1 MNNFFSVDLIFFIMI
16 AALLVFRLRNVLG
29 RRTGNEKKP
38 GFGFSFDAKV
48 VDKNSNN
55 IKEIKINKEHI
66 LNSLKKYKNLDKN
79 GDLKRIY
86 ILNPNFSPKKF
97 LKGAKDAFEII
108 VAAYAK
114 GNLKKVKDLLSP
126 NIFKTFSNI
135 SNQRIKKKQTLEHTL
150 ISFKSEEIKRIILK
164 STIAEIAV
172 RFVTEQVNLLKN
184 NKGQTIEGNND
195 YIENHIDYWIFSKDL
210 KFSNPNWKLIVT
222 KSEKK
227 KKK

>member
-16 AALLVFRLRNVLG
+16 AAFLILKLRRVLG

-86 ILNPNFSPKKF
+86 IL
-97 LKGAKDAFEII
+97 
-108 VAAYAK
+108 
-114 GNLKKVKDLLSP
+114 
-126 NIFKTFSNI
+126 T
-135 SNQRIKKKQTLEHTL
+135 
-150 ISFKSEEIKRIILK
+150 
-164 STIAEIAV
+164 
-172 RFVTEQVNLLKN
+172 
-184 NKGQTIEGNND
+184 
-195 YIENHIDYWIFSKDL
+195 
-210 KFSNPNWKLIVT
+210 
-222 KSEKK
+222 
-227 KKK
+227 

>member
-38 GFGFSFDAKV
+38 GFGYSFDAKV
-48 VDKNSNN
+48 LDKNSNN

-172 RFVTEQVNLLKN
+172 RFVTEQINLLKN
-184 NKGQTIEGNND
+184 NKGQIIEGNND
-195 YIENHIDYWIFSKDL
+195 YIENHIDYWTFSKDL

-222 KSEKK
+222 KSEK
-227 KKK
+227 

>member
-1 MNNFFSVDLIFFIMI
+1 MNSFFSVDLIFFIMI

-86 ILNPNFSPKKF
+86 ILSPNFSPKKF

-184 NKGQTIEGNND
+184 NKGQIIEGNND
-195 YIENHIDYWIFSKDL
+195 YIENHKDYWIFSKDL
-210 KFSNPNWKLIVT
+210 KFSNPNWKLIVS
-222 KSEKK
+222 KSEK
-227 KKK
+227 

>member
-1 MNNFFSVDLIFFIMI
+1 MNSFFSVDLIFFIMI

-48 VDKNSNN
+48 LDKNSNN

-86 ILNPNFSPKKF
+86 ILSPNFSPKKF

-222 KSEKK
+222 KSEK
-227 KKK
+227 

>member
-114 GNLKKVKDLLSP
+114 ENLKKVKDLLSP

-222 KSEKK
+222 KSEK
-227 KKK
+227 

>member
-184 NKGQTIEGNND
+184 NKGQIIEGNND

-222 KSEKK
+222 KSEK
-227 KKK
+227 

>member
-1 MNNFFSVDLIFFIMI
+1 MNSFFSVDLIFFIMI

-86 ILNPNFSPKKF
+86 ILSPNFSPKKF

-184 NKGQTIEGNND
+184 NKGQIIEGNND
-195 YIENHIDYWIFSKDL
+195 YIENHIDYWTFSKDL

-222 KSEKK
+222 KSEK
-227 KKK
+227 

>member
-38 GFGFSFDAKV
+38 GFGYSFDAKV

-172 RFVTEQVNLLKN
+172 RFVTEQINLLKN
-184 NKGQTIEGNND
+184 NKGQIIEGNND
-195 YIENHIDYWIFSKDL
+195 YIENHIDYWTFSKDL

-222 KSEKK
+222 KSEK
-227 KKK
+227 

>member
-1 MNNFFSVDLIFFIMI
+1 MNSFFSVDLIFFIMI

-86 ILNPNFSPKKF
+86 ILSPNFSPKKF

-172 RFVTEQVNLLKN
+172 RFVTEQI
-184 NKGQTIEGNND
+184 TER
-195 YIENHIDYWIFSKDL
+195 
-210 KFSNPNWKLIVT
+210 
-222 KSEKK
+222 
-227 KKK
+227 

>member
-114 GNLKKVKDLLSP
+114 ENLKKVKDLLSP

-184 NKGQTIEGNND
+184 NKGQIIEGNND

-222 KSEKK
+222 KSEK
-227 KKK
+227 

>member
-1 MNNFFSVDLIFFIMI
+1 MNSFFSVDLIFFIMI

-86 ILNPNFSPKKF
+86 ILSPNFSPKKF

-184 NKGQTIEGNND
+184 NKGQIIEGNND
-195 YIENHIDYWIFSKDL
+195 YIENHIDYWIFSKDF

-222 KSEKK
+222 KSEK
-227 KKK
+227 

>member
-1 MNNFFSVDLIFFIMI
+1 MNSFFSVDLIFFIMI

-48 VDKNSNN
+48 VDKNSSN

-135 SNQRIKKKQTLEHTL
+135 SNQRIKKKQILEHSL
-150 ISFKSEEIKRIILK
+150 ISFKSAKIKKIILK
-164 STIAEIAV
+164 YSIVEIIV
-172 RFVTEQVNLLKN
+172 RFVTEQVNLLKSN
-184 NKGQTIEGNND
+184 DGKIIEGNLE
-195 YIENHIDYWIFSKDL
+195 YIEEHIDDWTFSKDL
-210 KFSNPNWKLIVT
+210 KSSNPNWKLIVT
-222 KSEKK
+222 KAEK
-227 KKK
+227 

>member
-1 MNNFFSVDLIFFIMI
+1 MNSFFSVDLIFFIMI

-48 VDKNSNN
+48 LDKNSNN

-86 ILNPNFSPKKF
+86 ILSPNFSPKKF

-126 NIFKTFSNI
+126 N
-135 SNQRIKKKQTLEHTL
+135 NQRIKKKQTLEHTL

-184 NKGQTIEGNND
+184 NKGQIIEGNND
-195 YIENHIDYWIFSKDL
+195 YIENHIDYWTFSKDL

-222 KSEKK
+222 KSEK
-227 KKK
+227 

>member
-164 STIAEIAV
+164 STIVEIAV

-222 KSEKK
+222 KSEK
-227 KKK
+227 

>member
-1 MNNFFSVDLIFFIMI
+1 MNSFFSVDLIFFIMI

-48 VDKNSNN
+48 LDKNSNN

-86 ILNPNFSPKKF
+86 ILSPNFSPKKF
-97 LKGAKDAFEII
+97 LKGAKYAFEII

-135 SNQRIKKKQTLEHTL
+135 SNQRIKKKQTLENTL

-184 NKGQTIEGNND
+184 NKGQIIEGNND

-222 KSEKK
+222 KSEK
-227 KKK
+227 

>member
-48 VDKNSNN
+48 LDKNSNN

-172 RFVTEQVNLLKN
+172 RFVTEQINLLKN
-184 NKGQTIEGNND
+184 NKGQIIEGNND
-195 YIENHIDYWIFSKDL
+195 YIENHIDYWTFSKDL

-222 KSEKK
+222 KSEK
-227 KKK
+227 